1 MIGVFVKDT
10 QGEEEAIGR
19 QRQELEGCSYKP
31 RNASNPRS
39 WESRGSILPKSLRE
53 CSPSDTFWTFGH
65 QNCERIHFCFKPS
78 SLHLLLWHPWEMNR
92 EKVQAREEHGLGP
105 EHT

>member
-31 RNASNPRS
+31 RKARVT
-39 WESRGSILPKSLRE
+39 ESLRE
-53 CSPSDTFWTFGH
+53 AWNGVSLQDSRRNQSP
-65 QNCERIHFCFKPS
+65 
-78 SLHLLLWHPWEMNR
+78 
-92 EKVQAREEHGLGP
+92 
-105 EHT
+105 